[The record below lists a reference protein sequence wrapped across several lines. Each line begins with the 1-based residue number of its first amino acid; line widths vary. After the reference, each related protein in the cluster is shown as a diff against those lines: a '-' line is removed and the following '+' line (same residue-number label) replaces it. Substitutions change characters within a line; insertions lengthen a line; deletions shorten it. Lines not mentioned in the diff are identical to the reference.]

1 MKSADWLTS
10 VPSVRRGTF
19 RTLAVPFNYL
29 AQVMAKIQIKI
40 QIQKKM
46 AQSNSIR
53 RIAQIASRKWPK
65 MRYLRKPNCAH
76 LASDSVVDQATSS
89 VLQAARCS
97 WSSSSCA
104 PNQLKI
110 IRQKTKLKDP
120 FDVHH
125 DHEENSKKKSKSKT
139 FLFLANKQGGPALAI
154 FSCSKK
160 YDPGA
165 SVVCILGMRCQSIAP
180 KKAFGAS

>member
-1 MKSADWLTS
+1 MVTKLLSHVTHNTRMHCHKRDWLM
-10 VPSVRRGTF
+10 VVALFAPPLEAWIRWV
-19 RTLAVPFNYL
+19 APFY
-29 AQVMAKIQIKI
+29 AF
-40 QIQKKM
+40 
-46 AQSNSIR
+46 
-53 RIAQIASRKWPK
+53 
-65 MRYLRKPNCAH
+65 RKPNCAH